1 MQNRGTQY
9 RTAVNAILA
18 PSAIQQS
25 NPCYEGGRIYYRS
38 QNFLYCIGE
47 K

>member
-1 MQNRGTQY
+1 MDDPGQPF
-9 RTAVNAILA
+9 VI
-18 PSAIQQS
+18 
-25 NPCYEGGRIYYRS
+25 EGGRIYYRS